1 MNRREFDPSAGCP
14 GGCPRG
20 FTLMETLV
28 AISVL
33 AIAMVVVLQ
42 LFSGGLKAGK
52 ASEDYTRGV
61 FYAREKMEE
70 MLLKIPLDEGILE
83 GRCNETYRWET
94 QVTPVVLPEE
104 EAEKLPFRVMEIVVR
119 VLWNQGLRE
128 KSIQVQTTR
137 ILEKEPAAG

>member
-1 MNRREFDPSAGCP
+1 
-14 GGCPRG
+14 
-20 FTLMETLV
+20 METLV

-33 AIAMVVVLQ
+33 AIVMVVVLQ

-70 MLLKIPLDEGILE
+70 MLLKTPLEEGVL
-83 GRCNETYRWET
+83 GGQCNETYRWET
-94 QVTPVVLPEE
+94 QVAPVIVLPEE
-104 EAEKLPFRVMEIVVR
+104 EAEKIPFRVMEIVVR

>member
-1 MNRREFDPSAGCP
+1 MRRSNPAPPQGARKGLP
-14 GGCPRG
+14 PG

-70 MLLKIPLDEGILE
+70 MLLKTPLEECVLE
-83 GRCNETYRWET
+83 GQCNETYRWET

-104 EAEKLPFRVMEIVVR
+104 EAEKIPLRVMEIVVR